1 MAGHTLLRQRLET
14 RLQEIRGR
22 VGRIER
28 DLRKTPERDWQEQAT
43 AVENDQVLEGL
54 DDMVRA
60 EVLGIQQALDRM
72 AAGEY
77 GFCVECREPIDEK
90 RLEAAPTAD
99 RCIYCAK

>member
-1 MAGHTLLRQRLET
+1 MATHTSLQLQLET
-14 RLQEIRGR
+14 RLQEILGR
-22 VGRIER
+22 VGRIEQ
-28 DLRKTPERDWQEQAT
+28 DLRKTPERDWEEQAT

-54 DDMVRA
+54 DDMARA
-60 EVLGIQQALDRM
+60 EVLGIRQALNRM

-99 RCIYCAK
+99 RCIYCAT

>member
-1 MAGHTLLRQRLET
+1 MATHTSLQRRLET
-14 RLQEIRGR
+14 RLDEILGR
-22 VGRIER
+22 IGRIER

-60 EVLGIQQALDRM
+60 EVLGIRRALNRM

-77 GFCVECREPIDEK
+77 GFCIDCREPIDEK
-90 RLEAAPTAD
+90 RLQAAPTAD
-99 RCIYCAK
+99 RCIYCEK